1 MIIRVFTSLLFAAY
15 FIEVGLVL
23 VITPWLAFW
32 DQNYFAR
39 VLPSLGAILDTA
51 AARGAV
57 TGIGLVTCQRIVHRG
72 HPGILGD
79 ARHGLPARSG
89 QVGCRRSMGILT
101 ESI

>member
-57 TGIGLVTCQRIVHRG
+57 TGIGLVTAIAGVIELAGIFVRG
-72 HPGILGD
+72 GT
-79 ARHGLPARSG
+79 AE
-89 QVGCRRSMGILT
+89 VT
-101 ESI
+101 EGRDTGAGT